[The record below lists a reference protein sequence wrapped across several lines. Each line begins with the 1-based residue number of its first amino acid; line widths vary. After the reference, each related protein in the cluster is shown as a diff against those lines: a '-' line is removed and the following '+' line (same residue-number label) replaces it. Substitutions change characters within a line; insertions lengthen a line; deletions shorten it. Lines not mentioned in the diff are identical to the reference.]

1 MSDLRKSGED
11 YLEAILFI
19 EEEKGIVKSVDIATY
34 LGVSKPSVNKALT
47 ILQEMGYVSKPNYS
61 QVTIT
66 QEGRKKAKAVAQK
79 HSALTRLL
87 TDVLGVSEEV
97 AEKDAC
103 KIEHDISEETTQKLI
118 AFLRSEEHTS
128 ELQSQR

>member
-87 TDVLGVSEEV
+87 TDVLGVSEDV

-103 KIEHDISEETTQKLI
+103 KIEHDISEETTEKLI
-118 AFLRSEEHTS
+118 AFLQNLS
-128 ELQSQR
+128 

>member
-1 MSDLRKSGED
+1 MSNLRKSGED

-19 EEEKGIVKSVDIATY
+19 EEKKGIVKSVDIANH

-47 ILQEMGYVSKPNYS
+47 ILQEMGYVNKPNYQ

-66 QEGRKKAKAVAQK
+66 AEGRQKARAVAQK
-79 HSALTRLL
+79 HTALTRLL
-87 TDVLGVSEEV
+87 SEVLGVSEET

-103 KIEHDISEETTQKLI
+103 KIEHDISEETTEKLKI
-118 AFLRSEEHTS
+118 FLENYLNRS
-128 ELQSQR
+128 

>member
-118 AFLRSEEHTS
+118 AFLQKRD
-128 ELQSQR
+128 

>member
-87 TDVLGVSEEV
+87 TDVLGVSEDV

-118 AFLRSEEHTS
+118 VFLQKRD
-128 ELQSQR
+128 

>member
-1 MSDLRKSGED
+1 MSQLHKSGED

-19 EEEKGIVKSVDIATY
+19 EEQKGRVKSVDIANF

-47 ILQEMGYVSKPNYS
+47 ILQEMGYVSKPSYGE
-61 QVTIT
+61 VTIT
-66 QEGRKKAKAVAQK
+66 QEGRKKAKTVAVK
-79 HSALTRLL
+79 HVALTRLL
-87 TDVLGVSEEV
+87 TEVLGVSADT

-118 AFLRSEEHTS
+118 EFLQTLGEK
-128 ELQSQR
+128 

>member
-103 KIEHDISEETTQKLI
+103 KIEHDLSLI
-118 AFLRSEEHTS
+118 HI
-128 ELQSQR
+128 

>member
-118 AFLRSEEHTS
+118 AFLQN
-128 ELQSQR
+128 LG

>member
-1 MSDLRKSGED
+1 MSQLHKSGED

-19 EEEKGIVKSVDIATY
+19 EEQKGRVKSVDIANF

-47 ILQEMGYVSKPNYS
+47 ILQEMGYVSKPSYGE
-61 QVTIT
+61 VTIT
-66 QEGRKKAKAVAQK
+66 QEGRKKAKTVAVK
-79 HSALTRLL
+79 HVALTRLL
-87 TDVLGVSEEV
+87 TEVLGVSADT

-118 AFLRSEEHTS
+118 EFLGTFGDK
-128 ELQSQR
+128 

>member
-87 TDVLGVSEEV
+87 TDVL
-97 AEKDAC
+97 
-103 KIEHDISEETTQKLI
+103 
-118 AFLRSEEHTS
+118 
-128 ELQSQR
+128 

>member
-1 MSDLRKSGED
+1 MSQLHKSGED

-19 EEEKGIVKSVDIATY
+19 EEQKGRVKSVDIANF

-47 ILQEMGYVSKPNYS
+47 ILQEMGYVSKPSYGE
-61 QVTIT
+61 VTIT
-66 QEGRKKAKAVAQK
+66 QEGRKKAKTVAEK
-79 HSALTRLL
+79 HVALTRLL
-87 TDVLGVSEEV
+87 TEVLGVSADT

-118 AFLRSEEHTS
+118 EFLETFGDK
-128 ELQSQR
+128 